1 MPIQEAIQTIED
13 ALKIMGHDPSMVRN
27 PPSEGAGWVL
37 PVGKT
42 ILFIG
47 LSENEGRVLM
57 RMHAPILFMPPR
69 DLLSFY
75 RRMLDLNA
83 QLVGV
88 SLGMTL
94 DVACVFAQQALD
106 GASQP
111 TVGRVIQET
120 IKAMEV
126 LPDLLFQEFQSARY
140 WSPS

>member
-1 MPIQEAIQTIED
+1 MLIQEAIQMIED
-13 ALKIMGHDPSMVRN
+13 ALKTMGLAPSAVRSL
-27 PPSEGAGWVL
+27 PTEEHGWVL

-42 ILFIG
+42 VLFIN
-47 LSENEGRVLM
+47 LNENEGRTLM

-69 DLLSFY
+69 DLLPFY

-83 QLVGV
+83 QLAGM

-94 DVACVFAQQALD
+94 DVASVFVQQVLD
-106 GASQP
+106 EVTPS

-120 IKAMEV
+120 MKSLDV
-126 LPDLLFQEFQSARY
+126 LPDLLLQEFQSARY